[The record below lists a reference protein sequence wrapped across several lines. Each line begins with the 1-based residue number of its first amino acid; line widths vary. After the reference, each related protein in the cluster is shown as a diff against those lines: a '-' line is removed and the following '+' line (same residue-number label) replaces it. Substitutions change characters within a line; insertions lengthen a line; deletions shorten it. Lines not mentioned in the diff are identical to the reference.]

1 MNVVYSSNLYW
12 EKSDSVVV
20 EYSYNPTSD
29 AHLKPCAIRYEY
41 YDVEAFSFFYLR
53 YRTACFT
60 FPLYF
65 IQDEPSLINPNLS
78 RVELVVYEMLDWFL
92 DPSIHFGE

>member
-1 MNVVYSSNLYW
+1 MRVN
-12 EKSDSVVV
+12 
-20 EYSYNPTSD
+20 YSYNPTSE

-41 YDVEAFSFFYLR
+41 YEVYNFSFFTLY

-65 IQDEPSLINPNLS
+65 MENTPSPTADMG
-78 RVELVVYEMLDWFL
+78 RVDKVVYEMLDWFL
-92 DPSIHFGE
+92 DPNIHFGE